1 MKLRVLIVDDEPLA
15 RRRMATM
22 LAQMANV
29 EMVGEAEDGDVA
41 LALIDDR
48 RPDVVLLDI
57 QMPGRNGFEL
67 LAALKGPQ
75 VPVVIFVTAF
85 NRYAVQAFEV
95 SAVDYL
101 LKPLI
106 FERVREALDR
116 ARAVLRNRDASTRL
130 AEMNAVISALRAES
144 DKQAAAAGYESEFW
158 LQRRGEYVRVP
169 AGRVDRV
176 EAERDYVKLH
186 AGSDAFLLRE
196 TMSRMEERLDPDQ
209 FIRIHRSAI
218 VRKGLISAIRQAGF
232 GAVNVALSDGAELR
246 IGRSYVRRVRELL
259 LARDAGPSGQISQE
273 REERTVRT
281 G

>member
-41 LALIDDR
+41 LALIDER

-67 LAALKGPQ
+67 MAALKGPQ

-101 LKPLI
+101 LKPLV

-116 ARAVLRNRDASTRL
+116 ARAVLRNRDAGTRL

-186 AGSDAFLLRE
+186 AGSDSFLLRE

-209 FIRIHRSAI
+209 FVRIHRSAI
-218 VRKGLISAIRQAGF
+218 VRKSLITAIRQAGF
-232 GAVNVALSDGAELR
+232 GAVNVALSDGSELR
-246 IGRSYVRRVRELL
+246 IGRSYVRHVRDLL
-259 LARDAGPSGQISQE
+259 LARDSGPAEQISRN
-273 REERTVRT
+273 REEEAVRT
-281 G
+281 D